1 MAVVNFDP
9 ENAISND
16 LVERSRKELCSLV
29 SRICKEIKAQVG
41 NNTFRG
47 GIYPENISEDKN
59 GNLVIGSARKSEW
72 SENELAYVAP
82 EIYWNNK
89 PCPQSDVYALGLILY
104 LGASGG
110 KLPFEGEST
119 NAQLMRMSGKTV
131 YAPPAAGKRLG
142 EIIEKALRFKE
153 SERYQNPE
161 ELGIMLDSCEDNKYI
176 PAAAGAAA
184 VFRKQS
190 GELSDL
196 EKMMVQIMEGDDP
209 IMDGSRE
216 KDDLSKEIVS
226 GIVDSAKYTVPADST
241 EKTEDEVFKEAG
253 LRRPEAEP
261 EEESREDLVSA
272 VFGAADAA
280 DDPDGPDPRDPKELE
295 QEEDIRVYEPGQQS
309 IPVLTEDRNLDLAPV
324 TVRKKSPVRAAQK
337 TKPPVSAKKKK
348 KNRGRPLLIV
358 LLLCAVLVIA
368 AAVANILLRAF
379 SGGAGGQPP
388 TSVVIVTA
396 TPVPEEEQRTSEVP
410 EDQGVASVEI
420 APVEIVPADIAE
432 GTAEPTEEVQQ
443 PVAVEPVTPKA
454 DGVHTYEAV
463 KSDVSWTEAQKQ
475 ASDTGGYLVT
485 INNQEE
491 LIRVVQMAED
501 AGFDKIWIGCHRENG
516 NLIWESGEAVDYYP
530 WDTGEPSYSDAGDGV
545 SEDYLLL
552 WYRNGRWVYNDS
564 RENPLKDYFDMYGG
578 KIGYVIEHAG

>member
-1 MAVVNFDP
+1 MSTIAFDP
-9 ENAISND
+9 EKAISRD

-29 SRICKEIKAQVG
+29 ARICKEIKAQVG
-41 NNTFRG
+41 NSAFRG
-47 GIYPENISEDKN
+47 GIYPENISEDEE
-59 GNLVIGSARKSEW
+59 GNLAIGDARKSEW

-89 PCPQSDVYALGLILY
+89 PCPQSDVYALGLILFY
-104 LGASGG
+104 GASVGR
-110 KLPFEGEST
+110 LPFEGEST

-131 YAPPAAGKRLG
+131 YAPAAAGKRLG

-176 PAAAGAAA
+176 QAAAGAAA
-184 VFRKQS
+184 VFQKQN
-190 GELSDL
+190 GELSEL
-196 EKMMVQIMEGDDP
+196 EKMMVQIMEGDEP
-209 IMDGSRE
+209 MANGAGE
-216 KDDLSKEIVS
+216 MDDLRKEIVS
-226 GIVDSAKYTVPADST
+226 GIVDSAKYSVPEEPAT
-241 EKTEDEVFKEAG
+241 KTEDEVFMEAG
-253 LRRPEAEP
+253 LKRPEADP
-261 EEESREDLVSA
+261 EAQCPEDLVSA
-272 VFGAADAA
+272 VFGTPDDT
-280 DDPDGPDPRDPKELE
+280 DDPDAPDPRDPKELE
-295 QEEDIRVYEPGQQS
+295 QEEVIRVYEPGQQT
-309 IPVLTEDRNLDLAPV
+309 IPVLTEDRNPDLAPV
-324 TVRKKSPVRAAQK
+324 TVRKKSPVMAAQK
-337 TKPPVSAKKKK
+337 KKPPVSAKKKK
-348 KNRGRPLLIV
+348 KKKRGRPLLVV

-379 SGGAGGQPP
+379 SGSTGTQQP

-396 TPVPEEEQRTSEVP
+396 SPEPQEEQQLP
-410 EDQGVASVEI
+410 ETQEDPGVVSVEV
-420 APVEIVPADIAE
+420 APVEIAE
-432 GTAEPTEEVQQ
+432 GTEEPAEEIQE
-443 PVAVEPVTPKA
+443 PVVVEPVTPTA
-454 DGVHTYEAV
+454 TGVHTYEAV
-463 KSDVSWTEAQKQ
+463 KADVSWTEAQKQ
-475 ASDTGGYLVT
+475 ANDTGGYLVT

-530 WDTGEPSYSDAGDGV
+530 WDNGEPSYSDGGDGV

-578 KIGYVIEHAG
+578 KIGYVIEHVG

>member
-1 MAVVNFDP
+1 MSTTTFDP
-9 ENAISND
+9 EKAISRD

-29 SRICKEIKAQVG
+29 SRICKEIKAEVG
-41 NNTFRG
+41 NNAYRG
-47 GIYPENISEDKN
+47 GIYPENISEDEN
-59 GNLVIGSARKSEW
+59 GDLAIGSAKKSEW

-89 PCPQSDVYALGLILY
+89 SCPQSDVYALGLILY
-104 LGASGG
+104 YGASGG
-110 KLPFEGEST
+110 RLPFEGEST

-131 YAPPAAGKRLG
+131 YAPAAAGKRLG

-153 SERYQNPE
+153 SERFQNPE
-161 ELGIMLDSCEDNKYI
+161 ELGIMLDSCENNKYI
-176 PAAAGAAA
+176 QAAAGAAA
-184 VFRKQS
+184 VFQKKN

-209 IMDGSRE
+209 MTDGSKE
-216 KDDLSKEIVS
+216 MDDLNREIVS
-226 GIVDSAKYTVPADST
+226 GIVDSAKYSVPEELT
-241 EKTEDEVFKEAG
+241 EKTEEEVFKEAG
-253 LRRPEAEP
+253 LKRPEAEP
-261 EEESREDLVSA
+261 ETENPEDLVSA
-272 VFGAADAA
+272 VFGSADDA
-280 DDPDGPDPRDPKELE
+280 DDPDRPDPRDPKELD
-295 QEEDIRVYEPGQQS
+295 QEEDIRVYEPGQQT
-309 IPVLTEDRNLDLAPV
+309 IPVLTEDRNPDLAPV
-324 TVRKKSPVRAAQK
+324 TVRKKSPVMAVQK
-337 TKPPVSAKKKK
+337 RKPPVSAKKKKK

-358 LLLCAVLVIA
+358 LLLCAVLLIA

-379 SGGAGGQPP
+379 SGSASEEP

-396 TPVPEEEQRTSEVP
+396 TPVPEEEQQITEVP
-410 EDQGVASVEI
+410 ENQDVASVEI
-420 APVEIVPADIAE
+420 APVEIVEAPEEPA
-432 GTAEPTEEVQQ
+432 EEVRE
-443 PVAVEPVTPKA
+443 PVAIEPVTPTA
-454 DGVHTYEAV
+454 TGVHTYEAV
-463 KSDVSWTEAQKQ
+463 KSDVSWTEARKL

-516 NLIWESGEAVDYYP
+516 NLIWESGETVDYYP
-530 WDTGEPSYSDAGDGV
+530 WDNGEPSYSDAGDGV

-578 KIGYVIEHAG
+578 KIGYVIEHVG